1 LHAALYLAMLAKKRE
16 KLLDKKLPALLNS
29 LLDSK
34 LGSLQ
39 VSTCLA
45 LPRRKLRGRHRRG

>member
-1 LHAALYLAMLAKKRE
+1 MLAKKRE